1 MADLQAGPA
10 MNAAE
15 SQAPTIAGSN
25 TSLSEKARS
34 IHEDTSSERMAE
46 PGVIQQDHLDGNEK
60 HNELTQHQTAASKGE
75 HSLRP
80 TTTRED
86 GTEYPQGVQLG
97 LIVLALCLAV
107 FLMSLDNAIIATA
120 IPKITDQFNSLSD
133 VGWYGSAYMLTTAA
147 LQLLFGRLYTF
158 FTIKWMYLA
167 AIAIFELGSL
177 ICGVAPNSIAL
188 IIGRAVAGIGSAG
201 IFSGSLII
209 LAYSVPLEK
218 RPMFTGLIGSMY
230 GISSVSGPLLGG
242 AFTDHVTWRWCFF
255 INLPIGAITIIVIS
269 IFFPDPKRKKNTE
282 TFKQRLWQLD
292 PVGTGLFMPAII
304 CLLLAL
310 QWGGTKYMWDNWRI
324 ILLFV
329 MFAVL
334 IAGFLFDQY
343 KQGDRATVPPRI
355 FFKRSVWA
363 SGLYSFAVGS
373 AFMGAVFYLPI
384 WFQAVKGA
392 SAVHS
397 GIMNLPMLIGV
408 VVFSVFAGGVVT
420 VVGYYAPFMIAGTAI
435 ASIGFGLITTFA
447 PDTPAPV
454 WIGYQILIGAGM
466 GLGFQQPFIA
476 VQTVLD
482 MKDVP
487 TGTSII
493 TFMQTLGGALFVS
506 VAQNVFTNKLVQYI
520 AKYVPGLDPQVVLAA
535 GATSIQ
541 HSIDPALL
549 PGVTRAYSDAL
560 TQTFI
565 VFVAMVVLS
574 IIGALAVEW
583 KSVKGKKIEMV
594 AA

>member
-1 MADLQAGPA
+1 M
-10 MNAAE
+10 
-15 SQAPTIAGSN
+15 
-25 TSLSEKARS
+25 SLSEKAGS
-34 IHEDTSSERMAE
+34 IHEDVASGAIERSDAAQ
-46 PGVIQQDHLDGNEK
+46 PDTTGSDEK
-60 HNELTQHQTAASKGE
+60 QYALTQQQTAASQGE

-80 TTTRED
+80 ATTRED
-86 GTEYPQGVQLG
+86 GTEYPKGMQLG
-97 LIVLALCLAV
+97 LITLALCLAV

-120 IPKITDQFNSLSD
+120 IPKITDQFDSLAD

-158 FTIKWMYLA
+158 FNLKWMYLV
-167 AIAIFELGSL
+167 AIGSFELGSL
-177 ICGVAPNSIAL
+177 ICGVAPNSLTL
-188 IIGRAVAGIGSAG
+188 IIGRAIAGIGSAG

-218 RPMFTGLIGSMY
+218 RPIYTGLIGSMY

-242 AFTDHVTWRWCFF
+242 VFTDKVTWRWCFF

-269 IFFPDPKRKKNTE
+269 IFFPVPKRKKNTE
-282 TFKQRLWQLD
+282 SFQERFWQLD
-292 PVGTGLFMPAII
+292 PFGTAVFMPAII

-310 QWGGTKYMWDNWRI
+310 QWGGTEYAWDNWRI

-329 MFAVL
+329 LFGVL
-334 IAGFLFDQY
+334 IAVFLFDQY

-363 SGLYSFAVGS
+363 SGSFSFCVGS

-397 GIMNLPMLIGV
+397 GIMNLPMLISV
-408 VVFSVFAGGVVT
+408 VVFSVIAGGVVT
-420 VVGYYAPFMIAGTAI
+420 VIGYYAPFMIVGTVI
-435 ASIGFGLITTFA
+435 ASIGFGLITTFE
-447 PDTPAPV
+447 PDTPSPV
-454 WIGYQILIGAGM
+454 WIGYQILIGAGL
-466 GLGFQQPFIA
+466 GLGFQQSFMA

-482 MKDVP
+482 IKDVP

-506 VAQNVFTNKLVQYI
+506 VSQNVFTNKLVQYV
-520 AKYVPGLDPQVVLAA
+520 AEYVPGLDPKIVLAT

-541 HSIDPALL
+541 HTIDPAQL
-549 PGVTRAYSDAL
+549 PGVTRAYNDAL

-565 VFVAMVVLS
+565 VFVAMGSLS
-574 IIGALAVEW
+574 IFGALAVEW
-583 KSVKGKKIEMV
+583 KSVKGKKMEMV